1 MADETRGATTG
12 ADVADQRRA
21 IGVALSGGGHR
32 ATLWGLG
39 ALLYLV
45 DAGKGS
51 DIACVSSVSG
61 GSLANAWVGLRVDLR
76 SATPAEFRRE
86 TRPVAMAAATGGTV
100 WAAPLTFAYL
110 GLVAAILVAAVV
122 LSFFLRGWTSAAM
135 WIGVILAVGWL
146 AQQRAWVCAKAFDRT
161 LFNDAR
167 LTDLHTA
174 IDHVICSCDVQSAEQ
189 VYFSGRFVCSYR
201 HGWGRPANLPL
212 SRAVQA
218 SASLPG
224 AFSLASLSTAPH
236 MFVEG
241 AQAHVKRLL
250 LTDGGAYDNMGTEW
264 PSNVAARNE
273 RWDAQTPRLQSPEE
287 LLVVN
292 GSAGLGWT
300 PRRSVRLPLLGEV
313 TTLLAVKD
321 VLYDQTTATRRRG
334 LLRRFWLAELR
345 SGVGFR
351 EPLLNGCMVQI
362 DRSPFALPKS
372 FANGTDEKAKR
383 AKAALGHLSDEDP
396 AIWSSIVFENQRVK
410 TALSRVG
417 SNRSTLLLR
426 HAYALTMVN
435 SHVVLGYPLRP
446 LPTVAELEAWIS

>member
-1 MADETRGATTG
+1 MAM
-12 ADVADQRRA
+12 
-21 IGVALSGGGHR
+21 SGGGHR

-61 GSLANAWVGLRVDLR
+61 GSLTNAWVGLRVDLR
-76 SATPAEFRRE
+76 SVTPDQLRRE
-86 TRPVAMAAATGGTV
+86 ARPVAVAAATGGTV

-110 GLVAAILVAAVV
+110 GLVVAILLGAVV
-122 LSFFLRGWTSAAM
+122 LSVLLRGWTVAAV
-135 WIGVILAVGWL
+135 WIGALLIVGWL

-161 LFNDAR
+161 LFKGAA
-167 LTDLHTA
+167 LADLHTGV
-174 IDHVICSCDVQSAEQ
+174 DHVICSCDVQSAEQ

-201 HGWGRPANLPL
+201 HGWGKPGKLALA
-212 SRAVQA
+212 RAAQA

-224 AFSLASLSTAPH
+224 AFSLASLPTTPH
-236 MFVEG
+236 AFVDG
-241 AQAHVKRLL
+241 AQAGVKRLL

-264 PSNVAARNE
+264 PSDVAVRNK
-273 RWDAQTPRLQSPEE
+273 RWQAHAPRLQSPDE

-300 PRRSVRLPLLGEV
+300 LRRSVRLPLLGEV

-334 LLRRFWLAELR
+334 LLRRFWLAERTPGTDLP
-345 SGVGFR
+345 

-372 FANGTDEKAKR
+372 FATGSDQR
-383 AKAALGHLSDEDP
+383 AERARAALRHLSDEDR
-396 AIWSSIVFENQRVK
+396 ATWDSIAFANQHVR
-410 TALSRVG
+410 TALSRIG
-417 SNRSTLLLR
+417 PNRSALLLR

-435 SHVVLGYPLRP
+435 AHVLLGYPLRA
-446 LPTVAELEAWIS
+446 LPTVGDLEAWVS